1 MKQKNLGREA
11 KESPASTGGG
21 GCQESYVRQG
31 VPASLYSADA
41 AKEHDKK
48 EGKASASTDASE
60 ERATS
65 LVSMTK
71 SDKKRLTAIAKTHGL
86 SLSAFFRL
94 AADEYIANHDW

>member
-1 MKQKNLGREA
+1 MAKKQDMAAMLDRFE
-11 KESPASTGGG
+11 
-21 GCQESYVRQG
+21 
-31 VPASLYSADA
+31 ADA
-41 AKEHDKK
+41 AKVHEKR
-48 EGKASASTDASE
+48 EAKASVVAVDASE

-71 SDKKRLTAIAKTHGL
+71 SDKERLTAVAKAHGL

>member
-1 MKQKNLGREA
+1 MDFLTHCISQL
-11 KESPASTGGG
+11 
-21 GCQESYVRQG
+21 CFIDFQI
-31 VPASLYSADA
+31 A

-48 EGKASASTDASE
+48 EAKASVTANASE

-71 SDKKRLTAIAKTHGL
+71 SDKERLTAIAKAHGL